1 MLAAFLDPATI
12 ISVLIESYN
21 NRTRHLQA
29 EHASRLRSQPGAE
42 RPLLAPAALG
52 CLAAV
57 AALPLL
63 ALPAAAL
70 GLHAEPQNALSL
82 PTWAIHV
89 SSVLEWTAAMALV
102 WRYADAS
109 GASAVCG
116 MLLLSRNA
124 NTPSRPMTGTA
135 AASCHSA
142 RRSVPHILKLN
153 FPAPLQASRAGRG

>member
-1 MLAAFLDPATI
+1 MIAAFLEPATI

-21 NRTRHLQA
+21 KHTRHMQA

-57 AALPLL
+57 AALQLL

-70 GLHAEPQNALSL
+70 GLHAEPENALSL

-109 GASAVCG
+109 GA
-116 MLLLSRNA
+116 LSSVRHAPSKPHA
-124 NTPSRPMTGTA
+124 NTP
-135 AASCHSA
+135 
-142 RRSVPHILKLN
+142 
-153 FPAPLQASRAGRG
+153 RGP